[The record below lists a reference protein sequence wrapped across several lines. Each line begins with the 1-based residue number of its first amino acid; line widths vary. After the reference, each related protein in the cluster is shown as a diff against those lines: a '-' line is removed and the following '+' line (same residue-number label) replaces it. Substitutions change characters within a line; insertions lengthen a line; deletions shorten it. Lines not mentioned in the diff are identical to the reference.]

1 MTVTTLCCVQD
12 FGIFVLL
19 MNTVASYVSG
29 FVLVMVPAYGEH
41 LKAPPWVF
49 LKKRKKEL
57 TVLHCAR
64 NNAASTIGFITL
76 MFMGGC
82 NNCGL
87 VMDLTWP
94 RLRR

>member
-1 MTVTTLCCVQD
+1 MHKSALSHYMMRYISAAHHIADDSDMTVTTLCCVQD

-49 LKKRKKEL
+49 VKKKQ
-57 TVLHCAR
+57 
-64 NNAASTIGFITL
+64 N
-76 MFMGGC
+76 
-82 NNCGL
+82 
-87 VMDLTWP
+87 
-94 RLRR
+94 